1 MTDQS
6 DPTGRDL
13 RIMWRTVAV
22 VAVIATTVISGIV
35 AAVAWGVRHDARLE
49 AVERWQE
56 AKDKAALREL
66 WRRDRDR
73 EGRREP

>member
-1 MTDQS
+1 MTDGS

-13 RIMWRTVAV
+13 RVMWRTVAV

-35 AAVAWGVRHDARLE
+35 AAVAWGVRIDARLE
-49 AVERWQE
+49 SVEKWQE

-66 WRRDRDR
+66 WRRER
-73 EGRREP
+73 ERQ